1 MALQIEELLEEIK
14 QTSQNYNSKH
24 GMLLENTEVG
34 MLLEDFDYDLAE
46 SENHELVLED
56 MTYQLIQEI
65 ERRET
70 ELSALVNGE

>member
-1 MALQIEELLEEIK
+1 
-14 QTSQNYNSKH
+14 
-24 GMLLENTEVG
+24 MLLENTEVG